1 MIQTGRGRDTIVGMQ
16 SSNPALA
23 KLTPSSTNAY
33 GEPGWYQPG
42 TAGTA
47 TYPGVITTAD
57 TMTVDG
63 VIGRTLALMVLL
75 AASAAAA
82 WIWLPGQL
90 TGVVLLVGSIGA
102 LILGLVVAFRRSTSP
117 LLIGGYA
124 VLEGAVLGL
133 ISEVFEATYGGI
145 VAQAVT
151 ATIGIFFVMLILYR
165 FRVIRATPR
174 FTKGLMGA
182 LIAAVV
188 LMLGN
193 WLLSIFGVNTGL
205 REGGTIGIVF
215 SLAMIVIGALT
226 FILDFD
232 VVEQGVRNGLPKR
245 YAWYAAFGIV
255 LGLVWVYL
263 EVLRLLSYLRGR
275 D

>member
-1 MIQTGRGRDTIVGMQ
+1 MQ

-23 KLTPSSTNAY
+23 KLSKTPATDAY

-42 TAGTA
+42 AGGTA
-47 TYPGVITTAD
+47 SYPGVITSAGTG

-63 VIGRTLALMVLL
+63 VIGRTLALMALL
-75 AASAAAA
+75 TVSAAAA
-82 WIWLPGQL
+82 WIWVPEEF
-90 TGVVLLVGSIGA
+90 TGVAVFGSSIVA
-102 LILGLVVAFRRSTSP
+102 LIVGLIVGFRQSTSP
-117 LLIGGYA
+117 VLIGAYA
-124 VLEGAVLGL
+124 VLEGAALGM
-133 ISEVFEATYGGI
+133 ISEWFNTLYPGI
-145 VAQAVT
+145 AAQAVA

-182 LIAAVV
+182 LIGAVV

-193 WLLSIFGVNTGL
+193 WVLALFGVNTGL
-205 REGGTIGIVF
+205 REAGPIGIIF

-232 VVEQGVRNGLPKR
+232 QVEQGVRHGLPAR
-245 YAWYAAFGIV
+245 YGWFAAFGII

>member
-1 MIQTGRGRDTIVGMQ
+1 MQ

-23 KLTPSSTNAY
+23 RLAPSSSSNAY

-42 TAGTA
+42 AGGTA
-47 TYPGVITTAD
+47 TYPGVITRGE

-63 VIGRTLALMVLL
+63 VIGRTLALILL
-75 AASAAAA
+75 LTVSAAAA
-82 WIWLPGQL
+82 WIWLPEQL
-90 TGVVLLVGSIGA
+90 SGVVLLVSAIGA
-102 LILGLVVAFRRSTSP
+102 LILGLVISIGRLTNP
-117 LLIGGYA
+117 LLIGAYA
-124 VLEGAVLGL
+124 VVEGVVLGL
-133 ISEVFEATYGGI
+133 VSEAFEGQYGGI

-174 FTKGLMGA
+174 FTKGLLGA

-193 WLLSIFGVNTGL
+193 WLLSIFGVHTGL
-205 REGGTIGIVF
+205 REGGTIGIIF
-215 SLAMIVIGALT
+215 SLAMIVLGALT

-232 VVEQGVRNGLPKR
+232 LVEQGVRDGLPQR
-245 YAWYAAFGIV
+245 YGWYAAFGII
-255 LGLVWVYL
+255 LGVIWVYL